1 MDKLSLLHLVLCCFM
16 SGLIWIIQLVHY
28 PSFHFIDKKD
38 FVHFEFFHTKWIT
51 VIVMPIMIM
60 EAITQ
65 LATLW
70 LSPTLINGIAAIFLL
85 LIWLTTFF
93 FSVPAHQK
101 LASEK
106 DDIVIDKLIHTNWIR
121 TLLWS
126 ARAILLFSTLI

>member
-101 LASEK
+101 LASGK